1 MPSVLLVHGDART
14 RDSVA
19 LALSEMG
26 WQTTV
31 CADAASGWTAV
42 LQDAFDLMLWDA
54 AQTTIEGD
62 ALSTLLTAS
71 GHQGP
76 VWTLTTSD
84 LSEDAFVHPD
94 GERGLSG
101 RLIWSG
107 QIDEAWRQALA
118 PLLPEDGDAPSGS
131 AGSSRWEGLTFEALP
146 GFERLL
152 ARYRQRLPGQ
162 MADICAAW
170 RQHDRASLQH
180 LAHAL
185 KGTAECFGL
194 PEVSRLAAQIE
205 HTAAQGE
212 AAVVAS
218 WIGQLDAVV
227 REAVGAD
234 GGAHAAGESV

>member
-1 MPSVLLVHGDART
+1 MPSVLLVHGDVCT

-19 LALSEMG
+19 QALSAMG
-26 WQTTV
+26 LQVTV
-31 CADAASGWTAV
+31 QPDAACGWTAV
-42 LQDAFDLMLWDA
+42 LQDAYDLILWDA
-54 AQTTIEGD
+54 AQTQIDGD
-62 ALSTLLTAS
+62 DVSALLEAS
-71 GHQGP
+71 GHHGP
-76 VWTLTTSD
+76 VWALAAQVQHVD
-84 LSEDAFVHPD
+84 PAMLSEL
-94 GERGLSG
+94 ERGLCG
-101 RLIWSG
+101 RLTWSG
-107 QIDEAWRQALA
+107 QIDDGWRQALA
-118 PLLPEDGDAPSGS
+118 PLLPQRSAP
-131 AGSSRWEGLTFEALP
+131 SRWEGLTFEALP

-162 MADICAAW
+162 MADIRAAW
-170 RQHDRASLQH
+170 TQQDRASLQH

-205 HTAAQGE
+205 HTAEQGE

-234 GGAHAAGESV
+234 GGANAAGESV